1 MSIDEGIW
9 GRYKDGIDR
18 GEERE
23 RESQV
28 RVKGELGRVR
38 VSLEGESASWAQLGS
53 CARARARR
61 VCQHRGLTED

>member
-28 RVKGELGRVR
+28 RVKGE
-38 VSLEGESASWAQLGS
+38 
-53 CARARARR
+53 
-61 VCQHRGLTED
+61 